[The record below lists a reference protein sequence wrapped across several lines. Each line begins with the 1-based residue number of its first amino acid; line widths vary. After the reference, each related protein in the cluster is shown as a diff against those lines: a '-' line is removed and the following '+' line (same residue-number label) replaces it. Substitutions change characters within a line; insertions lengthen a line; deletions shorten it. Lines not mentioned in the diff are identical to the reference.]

1 MFNHVPAVLPPL
13 ERETVDGVRYYKVP
27 DESDFIKLVSIT
39 SVTSFWNR
47 EVCKMEKKD
56 WRSKSKRDHS

>member
-27 DESDFIKLVSIT
+27 DADEFVKLVSIT

-47 EVCKMEKKD
+47 EKL
-56 WRSKSKRDHS
+56 SLIHI